1 MMSFRRGEAGRSQ
14 EGGNHEVSHE
24 RLHVDGVDG
33 DNRHHWN
40 PQRAFGSELPE
51 APGPGQAGGGQ
62 DQLIRALHFGAGVL
76 PRDQQVQHL
85 GPRDRYAYFL
95 TASNVLD
102 SRTGTV
108 PFTAISANG
117 ISVDTFRF
125 TDALA
130 SSANSFFTEP
140 CTGGP
145 SVGIVG
151 TGPFVFTA
159 VAQGNIDDDATLD
172 YWSISNSSRVF
183 TASTSCEGGNS
194 PAGTPFNEMD
204 DGAK

>member
-1 MMSFRRGEAGRSQ
+1 MKLAMKGFTLMELMVTIAIIGILSALSVPNFLRLQARAKQAEVKTNLSALYTLEQAFFHETSRYSTLVREIGFAPERG
-14 EGGNHEVSHE
+14 N
-24 RLHVDGVDG
+24 
-33 DNRHHWN
+33 
-40 PQRAFGSELPE
+40 
-51 APGPGQAGGGQ
+51 
-62 DQLIRALHFGAGVL
+62 
-76 PRDQQVQHL
+76 
-85 GPRDRYAYFL
+85 RYAYFL

-130 SSANSFFTEP
+130 SSANSFSTEP
-140 CTGGP
+140 CGSGA